1 MTTHIID
8 SLADLNVLKTYQGNP
23 WVLHLAEKNGGEATY
38 SFTNMIVHFRVTPVG
53 NDYEVEVETVAS
65 PPTNYLLKG
74 ESNDPRINYHV
85 LLTGKLEVVGAND
98 TVMYLQ
104 FQNGTK
110 TNDLY
115 LSVNS
120 NGQHE
125 NWLV

>member
-8 SLADLNVLKTYQGNP
+8 SLADLNVLKTYQGDP
-23 WVLHLAEKNGGEATY
+23 WVLHISEKTGGEATY
-38 SFTNMIVHFRVTPVG
+38 SFVNKIVHFSVTPVG
-53 NDYEVEVETVAS
+53 SEYAVEVEVLTA
-65 PPTNYLLKG
+65 PPSSYLLKV

-85 LLTGKLEVVGAND
+85 SLDGKLEVVGLDD

-115 LSVNS
+115 LSANS